1 MNELWPILL
10 EMKGKIIN
18 FLSFL
23 ICKIALV
30 VLYTL

>member
-10 EMKGKIIN
+10 EMKGKIIKI
-18 FLSFL
+18 LSFL